1 MPKNKYN
8 PQLNQANCPTKH
20 TTRQQQAAAKLQ
32 EGLATVQQLEF
43 IPSSSLTLNP
53 WIAALFLLTVVT
65 PVIAARGQ
73 FPSDGSFSEK
83 KQYIDSLT
91 RECSELASTVT
102 RSAFE
107 KGPLLVQPADLPP
120 NVGYK
125 AARHTFFAADGV
137 ATKRELEISK
147 QAKPSDTTEI
157 FIGSE
162 NNKGQGFLHKFKL
175 QANGDLAPMGKVAQ
189 SLEEYSKDLT
199 AVGAVVTEV
208 STDDNHRCYQYKMNP

>member
-8 PQLNQANCPTKH
+8 PQQNQANCPTKY
-20 TTRQQQAAAKLQ
+20 TTRQHLAAAKLHD
-32 EGLATVQQLEF
+32 GLAIIHKLEF
-43 IPSSSLTLNP
+43 TPSSSLTLNP
-53 WIAALFLLTVVT
+53 WMAALLLLVLVT
-65 PVIAARGQ
+65 PAAAARDK
-73 FPSDGSFSEK
+73 FPSEGSFSEK

-91 RECSELASTVT
+91 SRCTELASSVT
-102 RSAFE
+102 ATAFE

-125 AARHTFFAADGV
+125 AARHTFFAEDGV

-175 QANGDLAPMGKVAQ
+175 QANGDLEPMGKVAQ

-208 STDDNHRCYQYKMNP
+208 STDDNRRCYQYKINP